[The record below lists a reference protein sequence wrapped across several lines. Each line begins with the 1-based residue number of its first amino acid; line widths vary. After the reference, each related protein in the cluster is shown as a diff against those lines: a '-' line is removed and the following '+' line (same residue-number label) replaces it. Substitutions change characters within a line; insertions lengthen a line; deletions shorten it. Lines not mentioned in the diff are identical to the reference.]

1 MRLGSRRR
9 PGHDIPNTTT
19 PPMTLSHIPNARRDE
34 ADASPTKP
42 EHDLVGTWK
51 LVDWTVAMEGGRT
64 VRPFRGRA
72 TGVITYTDEG
82 RMVATLMKTDRPTIG
97 TRSFNEATAME
108 RASAA
113 AGYLSYAGSYE
124 IIGDEVHHHVDVSLF
139 PDWVGGTQIRHI
151 AWITNEDGTVDLEL
165 SDLGVGGDRTAT
177 IHLRWHRITEER
189 TST

>member
-1 MRLGSRRR
+1 MHLGSRLCQIERVSQ
-9 PGHDIPNTTT
+9 HDHDD
-19 PPMTLSHIPNARRDE
+19 MTLSHIPTTRTDE
-34 ADASPTKP
+34 TEQGAP
-42 EHDLVGTWK
+42 EHPLVGTWK

-64 VRPFRGRA
+64 VRPFRGKA

-82 RMVATLMKTDRPTIG
+82 RMVATLMKTDRPMIG

-124 IIGDEVHHHVDVSLF
+124 IVGDEVHHHVDVSLF

-151 AWITNEDGTVDLEL
+151 AWITNHDGTVDLEL

-177 IHLRWHRITEER
+177 IHLRWHRITEDR
-189 TST
+189 STP